1 MIYSGIK
8 TEWGGIFAPKHW
20 LLGPGT
26 IHPLMGLG
34 IGGGGGGILTDFYM
48 ERCVFHGYQWRH
60 LRFRVPPYLLS
71 RGVGL
76 VVGANGGAAFSAWC
90 IYWCDERSQL
100 VHSSLLVTIRL
111 RFTCGE
117 RKIW

>member
-1 MIYSGIK
+1 MGWNLCTQALVTGAWDHPSLNGSWD
-8 TEWGGIFAPKHW
+8 WGW
-20 LLGPGT
+20 
-26 IHPLMGLG
+26 
-34 IGGGGGGILTDFYM
+34 GGILTDFYM

-76 VVGANGGAAFSAWC
+76 VVGANGGAAFSTWC
-90 IYWCDERSQL
+90 IYWCDECSQL